1 MFTRLFTS
9 LSVLVISLSCMGV
22 AQQACKA
29 VELPVGVIS
38 VTGDVFRGLA
48 AEDFAAHIQKKPVS
62 LKSLT
67 YDEGPRR
74 VLIVVDTN
82 RKLSADTRKAEG
94 IMVEALLGS
103 ARPEDTF
110 ALLPARGPGRDTDFT
125 KDRRVL
131 SEAIGGGDNK
141 EVKDRGVLDAV
152 MAGIEHFGAPQ
163 NGDAIVVIAADLE
176 GNHKSNARMV
186 AKALE
191 EHRIRLFGLALG
203 PVTTKSSVAGGTM
216 TSTTSQGLAWTTPGV
231 GDVIYNTGDEHF
243 FPLTINSGGL
253 VLGVMNMDPR
263 RSYDMGNARLLQ
275 EVQQKARSIAR
286 MIDSFYRM
294 QVEPPLSHTE
304 GWSLDVNDSI
314 KKHTQPMFVLYPRAL
329 GPC

>member
-103 ARPEDTF
+103 ARAEDTF

-125 KDRRVL
+125 KDRRGL
-131 SEAIGGGDNK
+131 RAAIGGGGRKK
-141 EVKDRGVLDAV
+141 EK
-152 MAGIEHFGAPQ
+152 
-163 NGDAIVVIAADLE
+163 
-176 GNHKSNARMV
+176 NH
-186 AKALE
+186 
-191 EHRIRLFGLALG
+191 GG
-203 PVTTKSSVAGGTM
+203 TGGGVAGKE
-216 TSTTSQGLAWTTPGV
+216 Q
-231 GDVIYNTGDEHF
+231 
-243 FPLTINSGGL
+243 
-253 VLGVMNMDPR
+253 
-263 RSYDMGNARLLQ
+263 
-275 EVQQKARSIAR
+275 
-286 MIDSFYRM
+286 
-294 QVEPPLSHTE
+294 
-304 GWSLDVNDSI
+304 
-314 KKHTQPMFVLYPRAL
+314 
-329 GPC
+329 